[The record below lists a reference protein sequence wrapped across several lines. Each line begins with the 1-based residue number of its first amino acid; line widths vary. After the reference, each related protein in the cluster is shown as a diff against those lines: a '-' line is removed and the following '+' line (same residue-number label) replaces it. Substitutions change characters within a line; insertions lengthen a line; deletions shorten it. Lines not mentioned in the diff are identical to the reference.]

1 MTSWRAL
8 YHLMLADFLERV
20 RRYSFIIVLVATA
33 LAGYSMVPSI
43 DAPYNAFAIGMHRP
57 FYSSA
62 WVGTVFGL
70 VVSTMVSLLGFYLI
84 RNSVVRDY
92 QTRVGQ
98 IIATTP
104 VSKPVY
110 IMGKWLSNL
119 AVLSTIL
126 AVLTVVALVMQLV
139 RAEDTGVNLWQ
150 LMAPIWI
157 MGLPVLAMV
166 AAVAILF
173 ECLPLL
179 RGGIGSAVYLFL
191 WGWLL
196 IVNATPSFES
206 IDEATP
212 GNDLIGITRTMVNLR
227 DHMIG
232 LGYDP
237 TEGVTDLYEPTGGRE
252 TIRFEWHGIEWTAKV
267 VLQRLLWVALAVAT
281 ALVAVL
287 PFDRFDP
294 ARSNIRVRKRK
305 KQFRKRGAVGNVE
318 EHSIPDE
325 VAVETAPALQLSSL
339 GQAGLRL
346 RLWSTLWAEFRLM
359 TTGQAWWWYG
369 AVIGCYVGC
378 LATPYAAFQR
388 FFVPLV
394 WLWPIFLWSMM
405 GNRERRYRTSQI
417 VFSCPRVIRRQ
428 LPSLWF
434 AGVLVAAICG
444 GGGALRLVIAG
455 EGPLLFGW
463 IVGALFVPAL
473 ALALGVWT
481 NSGRLFEMIY
491 FLVWFLGV
499 YSGGRV
505 WPLDF
510 LGRGGHPSAVSI
522 PSIYLL
528 ITAGLI
534 AWAVVGRRKQIY
546 TSLR

>member
-1 MTSWRAL
+1 
-8 YHLMLADFLERV
+8 
-20 RRYSFIIVLVATA
+20 
-33 LAGYSMVPSI
+33 
-43 DAPYNAFAIGMHRP
+43 
-57 FYSSA
+57 
-62 WVGTVFGL
+62 
-70 VVSTMVSLLGFYLI
+70 
-84 RNSVVRDY
+84 
-92 QTRVGQ
+92 
-98 IIATTP
+98 
-104 VSKPVY
+104 
-110 IMGKWLSNL
+110 
-119 AVLSTIL
+119 
-126 AVLTVVALVMQLV
+126 
-139 RAEDTGVNLWQ
+139 
-150 LMAPIWI
+150 
-157 MGLPVLAMV
+157 
-166 AAVAILF
+166 
-173 ECLPLL
+173 
-179 RGGIGSAVYLFL
+179 LFL

-212 GNDLIGITRTMVNLR
+212 GNDLIGITRTMVDLR

-252 TIRFEWHGIEWTAKV
+252 TIRFEWHGIAWTAKV
-267 VLQRLLWVALAVAT
+267 VLERLLWVALAAAV

-294 ARSNIRVRKRK
+294 ARSSIRVRKRK
-305 KQFRKRGAVGNVE
+305 RRFRKRGALGNVGE
-318 EHSIPDE
+318 LSIPEE
-325 VAVETAPALQLSSL
+325 VAVEAAPALQLSSL
-339 GQAGLRL
+339 GQASLRL

-359 TTGQAWWWYG
+359 ATGQAWWWYG

-378 LATPYAAFQR
+378 LATPYAVFQR

-405 GNRERRYRTSQI
+405 GNRERRYRTGQI

-444 GGGALRLVIAG
+444 GGGALRTVIAG
-455 EGPLLFGW
+455 EGHLLFGW
-463 IVGALFVPAL
+463 IVGILFVPAL

-499 YSGGRV
+499 YSGGHI

-510 LGRGGHPSAVSI
+510 LGRGGHSVAVSI

-528 ITAGLI
+528 ITAVLL
-534 AWAVVGRRKQIY
+534 AWAVIGRRKQIQ